1 MYFKS
6 KIGEASLSLL
16 RGYKNITIGRIAII
30 TCFDGYTK
38 KFLETRT
45 LYGLCKIFISMRA

>member
-16 RGYKNITIGRIAII
+16 RGYKNVTIGRIAII
-30 TCFDGYTK
+30 
-38 KFLETRT
+38 
-45 LYGLCKIFISMRA
+45 A

>member
-30 TCFDGYTK
+30 
-38 KFLETRT
+38 
-45 LYGLCKIFISMRA
+45 A

>member
-16 RGYKNITIGRIAII
+16 RGYKNITIGCIAII
-30 TCFDGYTK
+30 
-38 KFLETRT
+38 
-45 LYGLCKIFISMRA
+45 A

>member
-16 RGYKNITIGRIAII
+16 RGYKNVTIGHIAII
-30 TCFDGYTK
+30 V
-38 KFLETRT
+38 
-45 LYGLCKIFISMRA
+45 

>member
-16 RGYKNITIGRIAII
+16 RRCKNVTIERIAII
-30 TCFDGYTK
+30 
-38 KFLETRT
+38 
-45 LYGLCKIFISMRA
+45 A